1 VASRLSFAQVMGLFF
16 LAVSIATLAV
26 WFPLGLLLIPVAGIA
41 GYTVYRV
48 LGNPFFGI
56 MLVALLLP
64 FERAGSV
71 DVGGM
76 TVRLHQVMAL
86 LTLFA
91 WIWQSIRRGGIHFRA
106 NPIAFPLAAFLFIN
120 VLSLINALNLK
131 RGLLVLAFTAFVIVI
146 SHLVTELVQTK
157 EQVKK
162 LMRALLL
169 SALFVSAFGLFQFI
183 GDGIGLPSSLT
194 LIREHWYNKEVIG
207 VTRVHSMSLEPLYF
221 ANYLLIIFPTLA
233 AMIIAQTRG
242 KFRLDKHDL
251 PLSLWQLILG
261 ATAMGLAFILTLS
274 RGGYL
279 ALAAATFVVLLLSF
293 RDMFSKR
300 MLYLVGIPAVAL
312 LLVGLV
318 TGAAASALN
327 LEFIYSR
334 STSFAETTADLER
347 LETYRDAWDAF
358 LASPWLGFGPGN
370 FGPYNTLYLTDTPE
384 GGWGIVNN
392 EYLELLAETGLF
404 GFIALAVAVILWLF
418 RSFNALRHEQDLYL
432 RILLIGMIGSMI
444 GLLVQYISF
453 STLYIMHL
461 WFFIGFGLAVQQ
473 VSLSRRQSPD

>member
-1 VASRLSFAQVMGLFF
+1 MGLFF
-16 LAVSIATLAV
+16 SAIAIATLAV
-26 WFPLGLLLIPVAGIA
+26 WVPLGLLLIPALGVAAYVG
-41 GYTVYRV
+41 YRV
-48 LGNPFFGI
+48 FENPFFGI
-56 MLVALLLP
+56 VLVAVLLP

-76 TVRLHQVMAL
+76 TLRLHQIVAL

-91 WIWQSIRRGGIHFRA
+91 WFWRGIRHGTLQLRG
-106 NPIAFPLAAFLFIN
+106 NPLAFPLGAFVLVN
-120 VLSLINALNLK
+120 VLSLINAFNLR
-131 RGLLVLAFTAFVIVI
+131 RGLLVLAFTLFVIVV
-146 SHLVTELVQTK
+146 SHLVTELVRTK
-157 EQVKK
+157 AQLKTVYK
-162 LMRALLL
+162 ALLF

-183 GDGIGLPSSLT
+183 GDGIGLPASVT

-207 VTRVHSMSLEPLYF
+207 VTRVHAMSLEPLYF
-221 ANYLLIIFPTLA
+221 ANYLIVIFPTLA
-233 AMIIAQTRG
+233 AMIIAQARG
-242 KFRLDKHDL
+242 KFRLDRRDL
-251 PLSLWQLILG
+251 PLPLWQLIPG

-279 ALAAATFVVLLLSF
+279 ALAAATLVVLLLSF

-318 TGAAASALN
+318 TGAAASALD
-327 LEFIYSR
+327 LEFIVAR
-334 STSFAETTADLER
+334 STSFAETSADLER
-347 LETYRDAWDAF
+347 LETYRDAWNAF
-358 LASPWLGFGPGN
+358 LANPWLGFGPGN
-370 FGPYNTLYLTDTPE
+370 FGPYNTLYLGDTPD

-404 GFIALAVAVILWLF
+404 GFLALGVAVAVWLF
-418 RSFNALRHEQDLYL
+418 RSFTALRYETDLYL
-432 RILLIGMIGSMI
+432 RILLIGSIGSMA

-461 WFFIGFGLAVQQ
+461 WFFIGFGLAVQEI
-473 VSLSRRQSPD
+473 SLRRKPTPSP